1 MFDINEMYAKALEDT
16 GGYSLDEIRDRTKNS
31 HILDY
36 GALYKIAKGY
46 FDHKNLK
53 EHDKYKHALIN
64 CLAAQS
70 GTGGVLESSFLSG
83 LRELYDVKSGKNTEE
98 SSREDDVANQIG
110 RLLGFK
116 YPDGDCDEMVQR
128 YIPKKYPQ

>member
-1 MFDINEMYAKALEDT
+1 MQDT
-16 GGYSLDEIRDRTKNS
+16 GGYNEDEIKERTRNS

-36 GALYKIAKGY
+36 EALYKLAKGY
-46 FDHKNLK
+46 LDHKNLR

-64 CLAAQS
+64 CLASQS

-83 LRELYDVKSGKNTEE
+83 LRELYDVKSGKNTLE
-98 SSREDDVANQIG
+98 SSHEDDTANKIG

-116 YPDGDCDEMVQR
+116 YPQGDCDEMVQR
-128 YIPKKYPQ
+128 YIPKKYPK